1 MNGWRICLRQ
11 CVWMVK
17 MNQSN
22 TGMTRLRRW
31 AFTKC
36 IVIWIIINRNDA
48 FDIRIYANNN
58 TIWKRVSPLS
68 MSLSI
73 FLPHTLTSSESDQ
86 RGTEIIVSWTD
97 AMRTTSTLCESNPL
111 PIIIL
116 LEFCCCSWLP
126 PMDIVFAKIFS
137 SLNHHQRHNDAPS
150 LRQSNAHTSTHTQH
164 TVAQHRGDQRQNVA
178 WNFSSNMPFS

>member
-1 MNGWRICLRQ
+1 MRTAHLVFVMHFIIVIHQIEIGPKQTHRDALARTKQSAFNVLPVSWIAVCASSLRALLPRPQAHIMNGWRICLRQ

-22 TGMTRLRRW
+22 TGMTRLRRRP
-31 AFTKC
+31 FTKC

-111 PIIIL
+111 PIINFAWIL
-116 LEFCCCSWLP
+116 LL
-126 PMDIVFAKIFS
+126 
-137 SLNHHQRHNDAPS
+137 
-150 LRQSNAHTSTHTQH
+150 
-164 TVAQHRGDQRQNVA
+164 
-178 WNFSSNMPFS
+178 